1 VESDMSHYIY
11 ARTSTIEQN
20 VEQQIAALLDKYQVD
35 AVFSDQQSGKDLER
49 PQFIAMKNLVKKGDS
64 IIVQDL
70 SRIGR
75 NTLEVINFVEEMT
88 ERRVGIIIDDLGS
101 IDVTSSTGKM
111 VLTVLA
117 SVATMQR
124 EQMLEKQLIG
134 IARAQQEGL
143 YRGKQASPQTVIKCK
158 RVDEFISTKG
168 LTIAQACKL
177 SNVSRATYYRYKKC
191 R

>member
-1 VESDMSHYIY
+1 MSHYIY

-20 VEQQIAALLDKYQVD
+20 VEQQIATLLDKYQVD
-35 AVFSDQQSGKDLER
+35 GVFSDKQSGKDLDR
-49 PQFIAMKNLVKKGDS
+49 PEFISMKKTVKGGDS

-75 NTLEVINFVEEMT
+75 NTMEVINFVEEMA

-158 RVDEFISTKG
+158 RVDEFISSKG

-177 SNVSRATYYRYKKC
+177 SNVSRATYYRYKKEIGK
-191 R
+191 

>member
-1 VESDMSHYIY
+1 MSKYIY
-11 ARTSTIEQN
+11 ARTSTTDQN
-20 VEQQIAALLDKYQVD
+20 VTQQIDSLLQKHVVD
-35 AVFSDQQSGKDLER
+35 DVFSDKQSGKDLDR
-49 PQFIAMKNLVKKGDS
+49 PEFISMKKTVKGGDS

-75 NTLEVINFVEEMT
+75 NTMEVINFVEEMA

-117 SVATMQR
+117 SVATMRR

-143 YRGKQASPQTVIKCK
+143 YKGKQASPQTLLKCQ
-158 RVDEFISTKG
+158 RVDEFISSKA

-177 SNVSRATYYRYKKC
+177 SNVSRATYYRYKKS
-191 R
+191 